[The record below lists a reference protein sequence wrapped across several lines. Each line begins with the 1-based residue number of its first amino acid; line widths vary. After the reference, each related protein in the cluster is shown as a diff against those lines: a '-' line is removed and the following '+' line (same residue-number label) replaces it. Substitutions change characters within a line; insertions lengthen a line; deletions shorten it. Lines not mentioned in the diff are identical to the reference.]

1 MSLEQNTQYIN
12 VQKLLEIE
20 SNEEDKPLKES
31 IENIF
36 KNHMYQ
42 KDIETISKCLLN
54 QRTYIIKLRDSITE
68 ASRHVNERI
77 MDVKE
82 MDNYIRKEMNNYI
95 RSLESKDVIKDI
107 VIIFLI
113 LLSIFLFYV

>member
-1 MSLEQNTQYIN
+1 MSEQNTKYIN
-12 VQKLLEIE
+12 VQKLLEIA
-20 SNEEDKPLKES
+20 SNEEDKSLKES

-36 KNHMYQ
+36 KNHTYQ
-42 KDIETISKCLLN
+42 KDIETICGCLIN

-68 ASRHVNERI
+68 ASRQINERI

-82 MDNYIRKEMNNYI
+82 MGNYI
-95 RSLESKDVIKDI
+95 RSLKSKDTIKDTIKDI

-113 LLSIFLFYV
+113 LLSIFLFLCLIL

>member
-12 VQKLLEIE
+12 VHKLLEIE
-20 SNEEDKPLKES
+20 SNEEDKSLKES
-31 IENIF
+31 VENIF

-42 KDIETISKCLLN
+42 NDIETICECLLN

-68 ASRHVNERI
+68 ASRQLNERI

-82 MDNYIRKEMNNYI
+82 MGNYI
-95 RSLESKDVIKDI
+95 RSLESKDTIKDI

-113 LLSIFLFYV
+113 LLSIFLILIL